1 MMANK
6 IKFCVLLILALA
18 VLIAGCADSKP
29 GAAPASSQNGMKTP
43 TNSGGAQ
50 TPTLANQASSHVT
63 VYYATPDAMYLV
75 AEKHTLPKTDAP
87 AKAALELL
95 FAEPTDKQLSRV
107 LPVAAKLRNLTVKDH
122 VAYADFSD
130 KLIKSNGSGGSA
142 AERLMVGAIVN
153 TLTEFPEIH
162 KVQILIE
169 GKAVETLY
177 GHMDVSQPLSRS
189 EGIIK
194 KK

>member
-1 MMANK
+1 MMATKNK
-6 IKFCVLLILALA
+6 LYILILLAWAL
-18 VLIAGCADSKP
+18 LIAGCADTKP
-29 GAAPASSQNGMKTP
+29 GAAPVSAQNGMKNPATSVETP
-43 TNSGGAQ
+43 TTGS
-50 TPTLANQASSHVT
+50 ANQVSTQVT
-63 VYYATPDAMYLV
+63 VYYATSDAMYLV
-75 AEKHTLPKTDAP
+75 GEKRAIAKTDAP
-87 AKAALELL
+87 ARAAVELL
-95 FAEPTDKQLSRV
+95 FAEPADKQLSRV
-107 LPVAAKLRNLTVKDH
+107 LPVAAKMRNITVKDH
-122 VAYADFSD
+122 IAYVDFDD
-130 KLIKSNGSGGSA
+130 KLMKHSGSGGSA

-169 GKAVETLY
+169 GKTVETLY